1 MSDDQGNPVLY
12 GHEYAA
18 LKAMIET
25 MLAAEKKATEKP
37 WHAIRQGRNTPDG
50 WREWMD
56 VWGPDGEP
64 LIGCDENPMEFRNV
78 RNGDNDAEFI
88 VIARNNFERIAR
100 MAIRFAERACAA
112 ESAFSDL
119 AESGEGVPFGRVS
132 TYLRSADGWDVMEAP
147 SRECV
152 QWFHRSEARKFSR
165 GEPDRLAVWTADDN
179 VTLYP
184 DQAACSADITR
195 IALREGR
202 SVAEVMRDIFGVG
215 QRG

>member
-18 LKAMIET
+18 LKAMIES

-37 WHAIRQGRNTPDG
+37 WHAIRQGRNTPEG

-64 LIGCDENPMEFRNV
+64 LIGCDENPMELRNV
-78 RNGDNDAEFI
+78 RNAENDAEFI
-88 VIARNNFERIAR
+88 VAARNNFEQVAL
-100 MAIRFAERACAA
+100 MALRFAERACAA

-119 AESGEGVPFGRVS
+119 AESGEGVPFGRVNA
-132 TYLRSADGWDVMEAP
+132 YLRSADGWDMME
-147 SRECV
+147 SGECD
-152 QWFHRSEARKFSR
+152 QWFHRSETHKFSC
-165 GEPDRLAVWTADDN
+165 GKPDRHAVWRAHDN
-179 VTLYP
+179 VPLHP
-184 DQAACSADITR
+184 DRSVCYGDIET
-195 IALREGR
+195 IASRECR

-215 QRG
+215 RRG